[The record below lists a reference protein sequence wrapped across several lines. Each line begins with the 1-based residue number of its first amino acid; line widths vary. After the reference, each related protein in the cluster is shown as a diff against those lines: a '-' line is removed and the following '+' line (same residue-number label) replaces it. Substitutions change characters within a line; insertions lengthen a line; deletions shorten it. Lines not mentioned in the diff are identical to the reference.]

1 MHGELS
7 GCYDRSVSDRNQLPD
22 LTYEE
27 ISPWRE
33 REGKER
39 EGASFGDETTD
50 EDCEIEKERIETRNV
65 SWICLC
71 YSSLPS
77 NY

>member
-1 MHGELS
+1 M
-7 GCYDRSVSDRNQLPD
+7 RSIFS
-22 LTYEE
+22 
-27 ISPWRE
+27 RE
-33 REGKER
+33 NGDFHWIEGKER

-50 EDCEIEKERIETRNV
+50 EDCEIEKERTETGNV